1 VVTEHDPAF
10 PEREARPRERAESL
24 ECQTATAEIQHAIA
38 SSPADVQPVFDA
50 IVRNALR
57 ACDAIYCSVHRFDG
71 ELVDLAAQNHDRPE
85 AAALLARRYPRLP
98 HRGSAVD
105 RAILDRSIEH
115 LVDVRDDPRQS
126 PESLAVA
133 RQLGHGSHLVV
144 PMLRDGQPI
153 GAIRVARAVAMPFT
167 DGEIALVQTFAAQAV
182 LAIEGVG
189 LRQGL
194 DGTSRRVER

>member
-1 VVTEHDPAF
+1 MTEHDPAF
-10 PEREARPRERAESL
+10 PELEARNRERAESL
-24 ECQTATAEIQHAIA
+24 EQQAATGEILQAIA

-50 IVRNALR
+50 IVRSALR
-57 ACDAIYCSVHRFDG
+57 VCDAIYCSVHRFDG
-71 ELVDLAAQNHDRPE
+71 VLVHLAAQNHDRPE
-85 AAALLARRYPRLP
+85 AAALLARRYPRPP

-126 PESLAVA
+126 KESVAVA

-153 GAIRVARAVAMPFT
+153 GAIRVARATAIPFT
-167 DGEIALVQTFAAQAV
+167 DTQIALVQTFATQAV
-182 LAIEGVG
+182 IAIEGVR
-189 LRQGL
+189 LRQEL
-194 DGTSRRVER
+194 DGTSRHSGR